1 MSVHLG
7 TLPPVVCAVIV
18 LSISSFAQTPD
29 RRQTNPATQ
38 EQASNIAANA
48 ASIEKVAAEIGLLR
62 KSVQTLNVKL
72 GEITDKALAR
82 DDSKSSAPN
91 EQNRIVLNLDLLTRA
106 EFRAEVLRKQF
117 FELIEKETSLRV
129 RLVQVE
135 EDMRPENI
143 ERALNPYGTTRTA
156 ELRDTRRRALESE
169 RRGIE
174 SLLNQIGPSRVR
186 LDEDVKQADSMVFRL
201 RQRLLPQIDK
211 EIEKINPN

>member
-1 MSVHLG
+1 MSVHLR
-7 TLPPVVCAVIV
+7 TLPPVVCAVMV
-18 LSISSFAQTPD
+18 LSISSVAQTPD
-29 RRQTNPATQ
+29 RRAPQD
-38 EQASNIAANA
+38 QAPNIAAST
-48 ASIEKVAAEIGLLR
+48 ASIEQVAAEIGLLR

-72 GEITDKALAR
+72 SEITDKVFAR
-82 DDSKSSAPN
+82 DDSKSGSPN

-143 ERALNPYGTTRTA
+143 ERALNPYGTTRTT

-174 SLLNQIGPSRVR
+174 SLLNQIAPSRGR

>member
-1 MSVHLG
+1 MSVHLR

-29 RRQTNPATQ
+29 RRAPQDQSPNL
-38 EQASNIAANA
+38 AANTI
-48 ASIEKVAAEIGLLR
+48 SIEKVATEIGLLR

-72 GEITDKALAR
+72 GEITDKVFAR
-82 DDSKSSAPN
+82 DDSKSGSPN

-143 ERALNPYGTTRTA
+143 ERALNPYGTTRTT

-174 SLLNQIGPSRVR
+174 SLLNQIAPSRGR

-211 EIEKINPN
+211 EIEKIVPN